1 MWWLLLVPCIILGY
15 MNTKKI
21 RKYIKGGCFS
31 LFTLLLCSTF
41 SFSQSDLS
49 IGIAPVS
56 KNLKLSQGETYSDEI
71 VYWNT
76 SQVAKTYKVFVSGF
90 KQIEN
95 QPGTA
100 VILTPED
107 DAKMPYSASKWV
119 TVEKSTLT
127 LEPNKNVK
135 LKYTVTVPKDATN
148 GEYNV
153 EIFLISESD
162 FAQSGTAAF
171 ANLASGTPIFIQVGD
186 EFVENA
192 ELLKFITDK
201 NIYEKINVTFLT
213 RLKNIG
219 DTHIRPT
226 GEIVIENIFRKEVAR
241 IPFNKTSQ
249 SLMRD
254 TIADYEDNW
263 NQTSYIS
270 PNKTLAVGPMT
281 AKLIVTYRSYQPGF
295 AVLNA
300 QTTFWIIP
308 WKIIAIILLV
318 IILVITYNI
327 YRKKNKKKN
336 EIR

>member
-1 MWWLLLVPCIILGY
+1 M
-15 MNTKKI
+15 
-21 RKYIKGGCFS
+21 FA
-31 LFTLLLCSTF
+31 LLLCSTL
-41 SFSQSDLS
+41 SFSQSSLS
-49 IGIAPVS
+49 IGVAPVS
-56 KNLKLSQGETYSDEI
+56 KNLKLSAGETYSDEI

-76 SQVAKTYKVFVSGF
+76 SQVAKTYKIFVSGF

-100 VILTPED
+100 VILTPEE
-107 DAKMPYSASKWV
+107 DAKTPYSASKWV
-119 TVEKSTLT
+119 TVEEDTLT

-135 LKYTVTVPKDATN
+135 LKYTITVPKDATN

-162 FAQSGTAAF
+162 FTLTGTAAF
-171 ANLASGTPIFIQVGD
+171 TNLASGTPILIQVGD

-201 NIYEKINVTFLT
+201 NIYEKINITFLA
-213 RLKNIG
+213 RIKNIG
-219 DTHIRPT
+219 DTHIKPT
-226 GEIVIENIFRKEVAR
+226 GEIVIENIFRQEVAR

-254 TIADYEDNW
+254 TIADYEDSW
-263 NQTSYIS
+263 DQTSYIS
-270 PNKTLAVGPMT
+270 PNKALAIGPMT

-318 IILVITYNI
+318 IILIIAYNI
-327 YRKKNKKKN
+327 YRKNMKKKN
-336 EIR
+336 EIH

>member
-1 MWWLLLVPCIILGY
+1 
-15 MNTKKI
+15 MNINKI
-21 RKYIKGGCFS
+21 WKYIKNCS
-31 LFTLLLCSTF
+31 ISLLLLMLF
-41 SFSQSDLS
+41 FAPSFSQSDLS

-56 KNLKLSQGETYSDEI
+56 QTLKLSPGETYSDEI

-76 SQVAKTYKVFVSGF
+76 SQTARTYKVFVSGF
-90 KQIEN
+90 TQIEN

-107 DAKMPYSASKWV
+107 DAKAPYSASKWV
-119 TVEKSTLT
+119 TVEKDTLT

-135 LKYTVTVPKDATN
+135 LKYTITVPKDVTN

-171 ANLASGTPIFIQVGD
+171 ANLASGTPILIQIGD

-201 NIYEKINVTFLT
+201 DIYEKINVKFLT

-219 DTHIRPT
+219 DTHIKPT
-226 GEIVIENIFRKEVAR
+226 GEIVIENIFGKKVAT

-254 TIADYEDNW
+254 TIGDYEDNW
-263 NQTSYIS
+263 SQSSYIS
-270 PNKTLAVGPMT
+270 PNKAIAVGPMT

-295 AVLNA
+295 AVLEA
-300 QTTFWIIP
+300 ETTFWIIP
-308 WKIIAIILLV
+308 WKIIIAILLV
-318 IILVITYNI
+318 IILIIAYNI
-327 YRKKNKKKN
+327 YRKNNKKKKN
-336 EIR
+336 EIH